1 MKINK
6 HINILLACLIL
17 LSNMGLAFNVHYC
30 KDEIS
35 SVKLVYKV
43 NEPCAKPAKSKSHS
57 CCAGAGESHKKC
69 CKNNIVKLQDTN
81 DNIIVKSLQLNLDA
95 FIPAIQWQPLVFN
108 SSVPVKLHQEPA
120 FYCKNHAPPLYKLY
134 CRYILYA

>member
-6 HINILLACLIL
+6 YINSILACLIL

-30 KDEIS
+30 KDKIS
-35 SVKLVYKV
+35 SVKLVYKAD
-43 NEPCAKPAKSKSHS
+43 EPCAKPQKSTSHS
-57 CCAGAGESHKKC
+57 CCAKKGTSHKKC

-81 DNIIVKSLQLNLDA
+81 DNIIVKSLQLNLDLFVQA
-95 FIPAIQWQPLVFN
+95 AQWQPMVFN
-108 SSVPVKLHQEPA
+108 GNVPVKTAHEPA